1 MNIAIPIPVSFP
13 VLGRGGT
20 PLPDEISVALFWIL
34 TLVIS
39 GLFISTILF
48 AIRCFKDKD
57 IFIGSFVC
65 FLSLLPVALEICLV
79 FMQFGG
85 KE

>member
-1 MNIAIPIPVSFP
+1 MNAMIPIPVSFP
-13 VLGRGGT
+13 VSGRGGT
-20 PLPDEISVALFWIL
+20 PLPDEINVVLFWIL

-48 AIRCFKDKD
+48 AIWCFKERE
-57 IFIGSFVC
+57 IFMGSFVC
-65 FLSLLPVALEICLV
+65 FLSLLPVAFEICLV

-85 KE
+85 E